1 MRMLLQNN
9 IAAAILAGAAVIVC
23 VWQIVVGDDIV
34 VRAHY
39 AFGVVPA
46 VLGKH
51 ANVPP
56 ELSFMFAP
64 LRLLTSL
71 LLHENFL
78 VLSVNVG
85 ALLLFGRTAEIGC
98 NPLRAGGIFL
108 CGGIFAGL
116 VICIFAP
123 VSTHAFVGLQ
133 GAVSAMFGCRLVLQ
147 SDSTTGLLPGTALR
161 FLRSGRSVTALGF
174 LAWMVVAVSATTP
187 DAQLYSALLPAYT
200 TSAVVGAIL
209 GLILKERA
217 WRPGL

>member
-23 VWQIVVGDDIV
+23 VCQIVVGDDIF

-39 AFGVVPA
+39 AFGVVLA

-85 ALLLFGRTAEIGC
+85 ALLLFGRTAEIAC
-98 NPLRAGGIFL
+98 KPLRAGGIFL
-108 CGGIFAGL
+108 CGGIFCRTSHLHFCISKDACVCWLARRCLSHVRVSPGAAIGL
-116 VICIFAP
+116 YNRAAARHR
-123 VSTHAFVGLQ
+123 STV
-133 GAVSAMFGCRLVLQ
+133 
-147 SDSTTGLLPGTALR
+147 PTA
-161 FLRSGRSVTALGF
+161 
-174 LAWMVVAVSATTP
+174 
-187 DAQLYSALLPAYT
+187 
-200 TSAVVGAIL
+200 
-209 GLILKERA
+209 RA
-217 WRPGL
+217 